1 MKKESPKYFYRIIKR
16 IADIFVSFFALIIL
30 FIPLIIVAIIVKVNS
45 KGPALFKDKRI
56 GYKGKLVTVYKFR
69 SMYSDAEKNIDKYLS
84 PEQKE
89 IWIKE
94 RKLENDP
101 RITKVGRFIR
111 KTSID
116 ELPQFINVFIG
127 NMSLVGPRPISQRE
141 YLEHYTDEEKKLL
154 NLVKPG
160 ITGYWQVYGRNDVE
174 FETGERQK
182 LELEYINKR
191 SLWLDTK
198 IIFLTVPAVLSHKGV
213 KQ

>member
-1 MKKESPKYFYRIIKR
+1 MSKKYFYRFIKR
-16 IADIFVSFFALIIL
+16 CADMIASFIALLLL
-30 FIPLIIVAIIVKVNS
+30 FIPLIIIAVIIKCNS
-45 KGPALFKDKRI
+45 KGPAIFKDRRM
-56 GYKGKLVTVYKFR
+56 GYKGKIVTVYKFR
-69 SMYSDAEKNIDKYLS
+69 SMYSDAEANIDKYLT

-89 IWIKE
+89 TWLRE

-116 ELPQFINVFIG
+116 ELPQFINVLFG
-127 NMSLVGPRPISQRE
+127 TMSLVGPRPISQRE
-141 YLEHYTDEEKKLL
+141 YKEHYTDDEKKLL
-154 NLVKPG
+154 NLCKPG

-182 LELEYINKR
+182 LELEYIQKR
-191 SLWLDTK
+191 SLWLDFK
-198 IIFLTVPAVLSHKGV
+198 ILFLTIPAVLSKKGV